1 MKEEYR
7 RLFDACMSDM
17 AASMGRALDAGREAL
32 RQRLSDRATAEA
44 SSDVRHVYLALL
56 SRLDA
61 QWPTLVAA
69 FGEGFGDFA
78 ANRQRNARPAASDE
92 LRLVDDD
99 IVEWEIALSGYMQ
112 RLAGAGGSGLANLEQ
127 RFAVLNGGEPDER
140 GGDYGMAACATG
152 AGMRRAIES
161 VAGTL
166 TERRILLPGLT
177 AILSEGLKP
186 AVDLANDTLAARGI
200 EYGVARKRPR
210 NEKSGQDI
218 LSAIEKMVQGQGGGG
233 VSGGPAGPAGPG
245 GPGGPGGAL
254 PAGMGFVALPA
265 AAIDAL
271 NRLQDLDRLVLAS
284 GDETKA
290 PVGGS
295 ALREFRQREGQNLPP
310 MEAATI
316 DVVAT
321 VFDLIFED
329 SEVPDA
335 IKALIGRLQ
344 IPMLKVAMNDKTFF
358 SDNAHPARAL
368 LDAVSRAAVA
378 VGGDLDREHPFYLKV
393 RDLVNAIL
401 EGFEKEPDIF
411 VRLLPQMQAVL
422 QAQEAAAAELAERSR
437 KVAER
442 QEATDLA
449 EMKAEEIF
457 EQVLKEGMGDDV
469 PSLVVEFL
477 SRHWPIVFKNALLG
491 GGPTGAQW
499 GVALQTL
506 VDLLWS
512 LQPKVDQD
520 ERQRMLTMLPGLLR
534 RIGGC
539 LDIGKVV
546 PADRTP
552 FLDALVQLHSAAL
565 KGIRKQ
571 TLRGAK
577 HATKDAPPPVR
588 AVDTDRKDVPT
599 TVVTRVF
606 QEDGVEVEAISVDG
620 RLKAA
625 YPVRI
630 ADLENIQRGDW
641 VEFKEVA
648 GGTIRARLSWI
659 SPHRG
664 IMLFS
669 NPDASRAISISPEAL
684 ALQFK
689 QGKAVIVGE
698 EPLVERVL
706 TKALDA
712 MQPA

>member
-7 RLFDACMSDM
+7 RLFDACMIDIAS
-17 AASMGRALDAGREAL
+17 SMGRALDAGRETL

-44 SSDVRHVYLALL
+44 SADVRHVYTALL
-56 SRLDA
+56 GRLDGE
-61 QWPTLVAA
+61 WPTLVTA
-69 FGEGFGDFA
+69 FSEGMSDFTA
-78 ANRQRNARPAASDE
+78 DRKRNPRPAASDE
-92 LRLVDDD
+92 LRLVEDD
-99 IVEWEIALSGYMQ
+99 IVEWEIALGGYVQ
-112 RLAGAGGSGLANLEQ
+112 RIANAGGSDLASLEQ

-140 GGDYGMAACATG
+140 AGDYGMAAYAIG

-161 VAGTL
+161 VATTL

-177 AILSEGLKP
+177 AILSDALTP
-186 AVDLANDTLAARGI
+186 AVEQANDTLAARGI
-200 EYGVARKRPR
+200 DCGMIRKRPR
-210 NEKSGQDI
+210 NEKAGQDI
-218 LSAIEKMVQGQGGGG
+218 LSAIQKMVEGQGGGASPG
-233 VSGGPAGPAGPG
+233 SGGAGGAG
-245 GPGGPGGAL
+245 GPGGPGGM
-254 PAGMGFVALPA
+254 PAGMGFVALPP

-271 NRLQDLDRLVLAS
+271 NRLQDLDRLVIAS
-284 GDETKA
+284 GDEGKA

-329 SEVPDA
+329 AEVPDP

-358 SDNAHPARAL
+358 SDEKHAARAL
-368 LDAVSRAAVA
+368 LDAISRAAVA
-378 VGGDLDREHPFYLKV
+378 VGRELTREHPFYLKV

-401 EGFEKEPDIF
+401 EGFEKEPEIF
-411 VRLLPQMQAVL
+411 ARLLPDVQAVL

-442 QEATDLA
+442 QEAGDLA
-449 EMKAEEIF
+449 EIKAEEIF
-457 EQVLKEGMGDDV
+457 EQVLKEGMGEDV

-477 SRHWPIVFKNALLG
+477 SRHWPIVFKHALLG
-491 GGPTGAQW
+491 GGPSGPQW

-512 LQPKVDQD
+512 LQPKVDQE

-539 LDIGKVV
+539 LDIGKVA
-546 PADRTP
+546 PTDRTP

-565 KGIRKQ
+565 KGLRKQ

-577 HATKDAPPPVR
+577 HATKDAPPPPR
-588 AVDTDRKDVPT
+588 AVDTDHKDVPT

-648 GGTIRARLSWI
+648 GGAIRARLSWI

-689 QGKAVIVGE
+689 QGKAVIVNE

-706 TKALDA
+706 SKALDA

>member
-17 AASMGRALDAGREAL
+17 AMSMGRALGAGRDAL

-44 SSDVRHVYLALL
+44 SADVRHVYNALL
-56 SRLDA
+56 GRLDA
-61 QWPTLVAA
+61 QWPSVIDA
-69 FGEGFGDFA
+69 FTEGFGDFV
-78 ANRQRNARPAASDE
+78 ANRQRNSRPAGAEE

-99 IVEWEIALSGYMQ
+99 IVEWEIALGGYMQ
-112 RLAGAGGSGLANLEQ
+112 RMASAGGAELANLEQ
-127 RFAVLNGGEPDER
+127 RFAVLNGGEPDDR
-140 GGDYGMAACATG
+140 AGDYGMAVCAAG
-152 AGMRRAIES
+152 AGMRRAIEA
-161 VAGTL
+161 VAGSL

-177 AILSEGLKP
+177 ALLSEALGP
-186 AVDLANDTLAARGI
+186 AVEQTNDTLAARGI
-200 EYGVARKRPR
+200 EYGMIKKRPR
-210 NEKSGQDI
+210 NEKAGQDI
-218 LSAIEKMVQGQGGGG
+218 LSAIEKMVQGQGGGAG
-233 VSGGPAGPAGPG
+233 QGAGGG
-245 GPGGPGGAL
+245 GPGGNL

-271 NRLQDLDRLVLAS
+271 NRLQDLDKLVLAS
-284 GDETKA
+284 GDESKA

-295 ALREFRQREGQNLPP
+295 ALREFRQREGHNLPP

-329 SEVPDA
+329 AEVPDA

-358 SDNAHPARAL
+358 SDNKHPARAL
-368 LDAVSRAAVA
+368 LDAISRAAVA
-378 VGGDLDREHPFYLKV
+378 VGRDLDRDHPFYLKV

-401 EGFEKEPDIF
+401 EGFEKDPEIF
-411 VRLLPQMQAVL
+411 TRLLPDVQAVL
-422 QAQEAAAAELAERSR
+422 AAQEAAAAALAERSR
-437 KVAER
+437 KVSER

-449 EMKAEEIF
+449 EIKAEEIF

-477 SRHWPIVFKNALLG
+477 SRHWPPVFKSALLN
-491 GGPTGAQW
+491 GGPSGAQW
-499 GVALQTL
+499 GIALQTL

-512 LQPKVDQD
+512 LQPKVDPE

-539 LDIGKVV
+539 LDMGQVAV
-546 PADRTP
+546 ADRTP

-565 KGIRKQ
+565 KGLRKQ

-577 HATKDAPPPVR
+577 HATKEAPPAPKS
-588 AVDTDRKDVPT
+588 VDTERKDVPT

-606 QEDGVEVEAISVDG
+606 QEDGIEVEAISVDG

-641 VEFKEVA
+641 VEFDGVS
-648 GGTIRARLSWI
+648 GGSIRARLSWI

-669 NPDASRAISISPEAL
+669 NPDASRAVSITPEAL
-684 ALQFK
+684 ALKFK
-689 QGKAVIVGE
+689 QGKARIVGE

-706 TKALDA
+706 SKALDA